1 MLNNNHEEIFK
12 ALSEK
17 LGCELI
23 FDDQGIC
30 ELTVGGEFIVTIS
43 DREDDGL
50 IIMSSVV
57 AAELPDP
64 VDYPLVLDILD
75 FGIGP
80 CVSGGG
86 NSPVIARDPETGV
99 LIAYEVL
106 TASVLGSQDIT
117 DLFAGFLDFCI
128 AAAAKISG
136 AEEEQITKENDVVPD
151 ETESGTEGSAR
162 GMASFMDV

>member
-57 AAELPDP
+57 AAELPDDRRR
-64 VDYPLVLDILD
+64 VSDCGSNL
-75 FGIGP
+75 FP
-80 CVSGGG
+80 C
-86 NSPVIARDPETGV
+86 
-99 LIAYEVL
+99 
-106 TASVLGSQDIT
+106 
-117 DLFAGFLDFCI
+117 
-128 AAAAKISG
+128 
-136 AEEEQITKENDVVPD
+136 
-151 ETESGTEGSAR
+151 
-162 GMASFMDV
+162 